1 MTRHIH
7 TDSCITIIT
16 LSSLAGEG
24 TTERSSLGIV
34 FTEDKLRQ
42 QLLVSEVQDHIEL
55 IKISDH
61 AEGEVKAGD
70 KLIGRSSMT
79 VLAFLCVCACV
90 YIYVC
95 VY

>member
-1 MTRHIH
+1 
-7 TDSCITIIT
+7 
-16 LSSLAGEG
+16 
-24 TTERSSLGIV
+24 V

-70 KLIGRSSMT
+70 RLIGRSSMT
-79 VLAFLCVCACV
+79 LVACLCVHIYINICIYMYIYICIRACV
-90 YIYVC
+90 CLDMGSAVYLCHEHHYVARK
-95 VY
+95 